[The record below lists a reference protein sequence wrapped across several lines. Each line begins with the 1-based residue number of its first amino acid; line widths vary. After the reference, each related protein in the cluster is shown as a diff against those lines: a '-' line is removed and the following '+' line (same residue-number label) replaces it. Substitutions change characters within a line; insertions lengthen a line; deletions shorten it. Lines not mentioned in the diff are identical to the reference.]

1 MPHFLGRGT
10 MEKEFVKMSRREM
23 DRALVVRQVVQ
34 RQNQQREATSRQGVN
49 IHQIKPL
56 VQRRQPE
63 GPWAWYP
70 VARRRLP

>member
-1 MPHFLGRGT
+1 

-63 GPWAWYP
+63 GP
-70 VARRRLP
+70 